1 MSFNNQQGEAPL
13 FTDAIEAEII
23 ELAEQRSDE
32 GKQWFARVMGI
43 IGKGRKSD
51 GEQFSQVRD
60 AVENVAQS
68 HADLLDSFNDLSR
81 AREQDSQAI
90 QKLTSD
96 LAALTSKLGSTD
108 ANFSQREPA
117 SGGANAQLADY

>member
-1 MSFNNQQGEAPL
+1 MCSHNGF
-13 FTDAIEAEII
+13 
-23 ELAEQRSDE
+23 
-32 GKQWFARVMGI
+32 GI
-43 IGKGRKSD
+43 PST
-51 GEQFSQVRD
+51 
-60 AVENVAQS
+60 
-68 HADLLDSFNDLSR
+68 LDSFNDLSR

>member
-1 MSFNNQQGEAPL
+1 
-13 FTDAIEAEII
+13 
-23 ELAEQRSDE
+23 
-32 GKQWFARVMGI
+32 MGI

-68 HADLLDSFNDLSR
+68 HADLLDNFNDLSR

-96 LAALTSKLGSTD
+96 LAALTSKLCGTD
-108 ANFSQREPA
+108 GNFSQREPA